1 MMENELL
8 GKFKLVVGMEIHFHL
23 KTEKK
28 MFCSCSADIWEK
40 EPNIVVCPVCL
51 GLPGAL
57 PVPNIDAVKK
67 TQMMGLALNCSLNK
81 KSRFDRKHY
90 FYPDLPKGYQ
100 ISQYKQPL
108 CIDGK
113 LKLESGSVVDIER
126 VHLEEDVAK
135 SFHEEGKTLVDF
147 NKSGIPLVEIVT
159 RPCFRNIPDTV
170 EYCKQIQ
177 LMVKYLGIGEADME
191 KGQMRLEVNIS
202 LRTSEQ
208 ERKDE
213 LPKYKVEV
221 KNINSFK
228 FMEKAIQSEIIRQR
242 ELLENG
248 ITPMQENRGFKE
260 GSMKTVPQRSK
271 EEAKDYRYFPEPDIP
286 PMEFTPEYIKDLK
299 TNLPPTP
306 YMIIDKLEKEI
317 GLSRNNAKT
326 MVEKL
331 GPSYISKF
339 EKLLRMGADPIQTS
353 NLLLNKK
360 EYRNVSEEEIIEVIK
375 NTKTAYSKMEE
386 NELNAVIKKILANN
400 LKAVEDFK
408 KGKESSVMYLVGEA
422 MRMSSGKNK
431 PDPTQLKQKILDI
444 LNSDAN

>member
-28 MFCSCSADIWEK
+28 MFCSCCADIWEK
-40 EPNIVVCPVCL
+40 EPNTVVCPVCL

-67 TQMMGLALNCSLNK
+67 TQMMGLALDCSLNM

-113 LKLESGSVVDIER
+113 LKLESGTVVDIER

-228 FMEKAIQSEIIRQR
+228 FVEKAIQSEIIRQR

-386 NELNAVIKKILANN
+386 NELNAVIKKVLANN

-422 MRMSSGKNK
+422 MRMTSGKNK
-431 PDPTQLKQKILDI
+431 PDPIQLKQKILDM
-444 LNSDAN
+444 LDSDAN